1 MKLTLVHC
9 AAIYQK
15 RQYNTYMQIIMTG
28 LKIQFSI
35 LYNDF
40 ENPTFKNQALE
51 IVWLFFAL
59 RAFLRSSFLKKIL
72 HDTMDCVKNT
82 YTKKCTQ
89 IQYCQFFK
97 ALHEYFISVRV
108 EASPCS
114 A

>member
-51 IVWLFFAL
+51 IV
-59 RAFLRSSFLKKIL
+59 
-72 HDTMDCVKNT
+72 
-82 YTKKCTQ
+82 
-89 IQYCQFFK
+89 
-97 ALHEYFISVRV
+97 
-108 EASPCS
+108 
-114 A
+114 